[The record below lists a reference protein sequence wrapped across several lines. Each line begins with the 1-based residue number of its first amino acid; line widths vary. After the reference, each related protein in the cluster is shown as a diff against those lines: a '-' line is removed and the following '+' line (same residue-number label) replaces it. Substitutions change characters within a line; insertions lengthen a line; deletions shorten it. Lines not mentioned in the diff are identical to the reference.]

1 MEELKSKVSLKALND
16 RFFKDDICLH
26 TIEFA
31 NGLQKKIFLRIQ
43 LNQSV
48 NVLSIVY
55 KYVYVCV
62 WEREREREMKIYIW
76 KVICEKK
83 NPSKNSYGH
92 NKLLST

>member
-31 NGLQKKIFLRIQ
+31 NGLQKKIVLRIR

-48 NVLSIVY
+48 NVLSMVY
-55 KYVYVCV
+55 NMCV
-62 WEREREREMKIYIW
+62 RVREREREREKDMKIYI
-76 KVICEKK
+76 
-83 NPSKNSYGH
+83 
-92 NKLLST
+92 

>member
-1 MEELKSKVSLKALND
+1 MKEQSKFKDIKWS
-16 RFFKDDICLH
+16 FFKDDICLH

-31 NGLQKKIFLRIQ
+31 NGLQKKIVLRIR

-48 NVLSIVY
+48 NVLSMVY
-55 KYVYVCV
+55 NMCVRV
-62 WEREREREMKIYIW
+62 WEREREKEMKIYIW

-83 NPSKNSYGH
+83 NPSKICYGH

>member
-16 RFFKDDICLH
+16 CFFKDDICLH

-31 NGLQKKIFLRIQ
+31 NGLQKKFFLRIQ

-55 KYVYVCV
+55 NMCVCV
-62 WEREREREMKIYIW
+62 CERERERER
-76 KVICEKK
+76 
-83 NPSKNSYGH
+83 
-92 NKLLST
+92 

>member
-55 KYVYVCV
+55 NMCMCVCV
-62 WEREREREMKIYIW
+62 CERERERER
-76 KVICEKK
+76 EK
-83 NPSKNSYGH
+83 
-92 NKLLST
+92 